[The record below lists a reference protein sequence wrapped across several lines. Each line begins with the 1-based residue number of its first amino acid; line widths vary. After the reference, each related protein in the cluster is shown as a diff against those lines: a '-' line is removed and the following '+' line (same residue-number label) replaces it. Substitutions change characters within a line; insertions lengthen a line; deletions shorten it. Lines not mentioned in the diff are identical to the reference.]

1 MIIAVSVMRRRP
13 DISVEHFRRHWIHPH
28 GTMTAE
34 LPGILHYKLGRLD
47 DSPLTNDFAR
57 ELAIDGFAILSFR
70 TLEDRTKAYTSP
82 RIRECNKD
90 SEHFVGAV
98 RRLVTECPDSTP
110 QHGSAK
116 SVKVYL
122 LKVGEGGKDE
132 AWLDAVSKAVASMP
146 NVEGSALHHIRSQ
159 AGPPESRIA
168 TLELDVAGFA
178 EIWFDGEPNPDVLK
192 AALSSAGVDY
202 ATTAVWRGDDHRMV

>member
-13 DISVEHFRRHWIHPH
+13 DISVEHFRRHWLHPH

-34 LPGILHYKLGRLD
+34 LPGIRHYHLGRLE

-57 ELAIDGFAILSFR
+57 ELAIDGFAILSFS

-82 RIRECNKD
+82 RIHECNKD

-98 RRLVTECPDSTP
+98 RRLVTECSDSVP
-110 QHGSAK
+110 QSGSEDA
-116 SVKVYL
+116 VKVYL
-122 LKVGEGGKDE
+122 LKVGEGGQDQK
-132 AWLDAVSKAVASMP
+132 WLAAVTQAIGSMP
-146 NVEGSALHHIRSQ
+146 SVKASAKHHIQSQ

-178 EIWFDGEPNPDVLK
+178 EIWFNEEPDPETLK
-192 AALSSAGVDY
+192 AALTGAGVDY
-202 ATTAVWRGDDHRMV
+202 ATTAVWRGNDHRMV